1 MSDTACSHRHRQ
13 IVNTGA
19 TMPHLLCFR
28 RVHLAHAE
36 FRAAWDSCNAG
47 AVVKHMDVE
56 ALEVFPMLY
65 TQETVGAW
73 DVQTVKCQVGGY
85 NPGDYWSWKHWR
97 DTLEDVLRV

>member
-1 MSDTACSHRHRQ
+1 MVLSE
-13 IVNTGA
+13 
-19 TMPHLLCFR
+19 M
-28 RVHLAHAE
+28 LAAFTRLHTHAE

-65 TQETVGAW
+65 AQEDEQGGTWAM
-73 DVQTVKCQVGGY
+73 QTVKCQVGGY
-85 NPGDYWSWKHWR
+85 SPGDYWSWKHWR

>member
-1 MSDTACSHRHRQ
+1 MSDTACSRQ

-19 TMPHLLCFR
+19 TMPHLLFFR
-28 RVHLAHAE
+28 RIHLAE

-65 TQETVGAW
+65 TQENGGAW

-85 NPGDYWSWKHWR
+85 SPGDYWSWKHWR